1 MAPAYTFPPFR
12 MTLLDGWVDQT
23 VFIIR
28 GPEEDGVEHIL
39 TIQIDP
45 KLGRTAIEKYGEKMA
60 EATLASLTN
69 AELLKSGPVTLP
81 GGLAAYELVFKW
93 LPMED
98 QVIFRRQLYVERK
111 KHAFIVSG
119 SFSEQTL
126 EAFSP
131 QMDTMAATLN
141 MYGE

>member
-98 QVIFRRQLYVERK
+98 Q
-111 KHAFIVSG
+111 
-119 SFSEQTL
+119 
-126 EAFSP
+126 
-131 QMDTMAATLN
+131 
-141 MYGE
+141 